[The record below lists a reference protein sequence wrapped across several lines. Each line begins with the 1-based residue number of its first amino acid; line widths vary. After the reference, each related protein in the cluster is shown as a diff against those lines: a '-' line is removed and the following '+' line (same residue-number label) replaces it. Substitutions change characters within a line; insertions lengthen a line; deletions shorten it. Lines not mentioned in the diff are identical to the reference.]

1 MEYMTQRVTG
11 EMHATTILAVRRG
24 TDVAMAGDGQ
34 VTVGDV
40 VMKHTARKI
49 RRLAGG
55 RVLAGFAG
63 STADALTLFDKFEA
77 MLERYQGNLRRAAVE
92 LTKEWRK
99 DKFLRRLEAML
110 LVASRDELLV
120 LTGDGDVIE
129 PDEGVAAI
137 GSGGVYAQAAA
148 RALVAH
154 TEMTRGGDRA
164 GGDGRSPPP
173 CASTPTTISCSSRS
187 TRRKQRARER
197 CEED

>member
-1 MEYMTQRVTG
+1 
-11 EMHATTILAVRRG
+11 MHATTILAVRRG
-24 TDVAMAGDGQ
+24 SDVAMAGDGQ

-49 RRLAGG
+49 RRLANGH
-55 RVLAGFAG
+55 VLAGFAG

-110 LVASRDELLV
+110 LVASRDEILV

-137 GSGGVYAQAAA
+137 GSGGVYAEAAA
-148 RALVAH
+148 RALLQH
-154 TEMTRGGDRA
+154 TEMGA
-164 GGDGRSPPP
+164 EEIARSAMAIA
-173 CASTPTTISCSSRS
+173 ASMCIYTNDHILFFTVD
-187 TRRKQRARER
+187 
-197 CEED
+197 EEEIKTAENGAKKVKKNVAAPAV